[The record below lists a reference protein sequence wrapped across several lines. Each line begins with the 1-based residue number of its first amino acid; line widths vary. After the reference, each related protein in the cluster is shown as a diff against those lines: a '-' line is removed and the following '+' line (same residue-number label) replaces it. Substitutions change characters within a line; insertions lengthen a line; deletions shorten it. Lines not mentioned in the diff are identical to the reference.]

1 MAARLLLRRPLS
13 VLLGC
18 VLVAGPALA
27 AEPAVVRWQ
36 PSLSAFAAADAARR
50 PEAGGV
56 LFVGSSSIRMW
67 SRLADDFP
75 QAQVL
80 NRGFGG
86 STMADCAA
94 LVGQLVLP
102 YRPRQVLVYAGDND
116 LAEGRTPQ
124 QVLESFQAFVQAVRA
139 QLPGVRIGYI
149 AVKPSPA
156 RVQLLAQARETNRL
170 LADWLAGLPD
180 ASYIDVHTPML
191 DGEGRPRA
199 ELYGPDGL
207 HMNAEGY
214 ALWRRLIATHV
225 VATQPTAQLSAP
237 PR

>member
-1 MAARLLLRRPLS
+1 
-13 VLLGC
+13 
-18 VLVAGPALA
+18 
-27 AEPAVVRWQ
+27 
-36 PSLSAFAAADAARR
+36 
-50 PEAGGV
+50 
-56 LFVGSSSIRMW
+56 MW
-67 SRLADDFP
+67 SRLAEDFP

-86 STMADCAA
+86 STMADCSA

-102 YRPRQVLVYAGDND
+102 YQPRHVLVYAGDND

-139 QLPGVRIGYI
+139 ELPAARISYI
-149 AVKPSPA
+149 SVKPSPA
-156 RVQLLAQARETNRL
+156 RAHLLAKARETNRL
-170 LADWLAGLPD
+170 LAGWVAGLPD